1 MDCIFC
7 KIISGERQC
16 KKVYEDEYTLVT
28 MDKAGDAD
36 GHMLVMPKKHV
47 NNIMDT
53 DIETLNQMMA
63 TVKKVSNHLVDNCGY
78 EGVDILNANG
88 KAAGQTVPHFHMHII
103 PRRFDDGLGGA
114 GAWPSFP
121 GTKYEL
127 ETIHKKV
134 QMVNK

>member
-16 KKVYEDEYTLVT
+16 KKVYEDEHTLVF

-53 DIETLNQMMA
+53 DIETLNQLMA
-63 TVKKVSNHLVDNCGY
+63 TVKKVSNHCVDNCGY
-78 EGVDILNANG
+78 EGINLIGTNG
-88 KAAGQTVPHFHMHII
+88 PGADQTVPHFHMHII
-103 PRRFDDGLGGA
+103 PRKKDDGIEAWPEFGGA
-114 GAWPSFP
+114 KHDMDEIFE
-121 GTKYEL
+121 K
-127 ETIHKKV
+127 IK
-134 QMVNK
+134 MM